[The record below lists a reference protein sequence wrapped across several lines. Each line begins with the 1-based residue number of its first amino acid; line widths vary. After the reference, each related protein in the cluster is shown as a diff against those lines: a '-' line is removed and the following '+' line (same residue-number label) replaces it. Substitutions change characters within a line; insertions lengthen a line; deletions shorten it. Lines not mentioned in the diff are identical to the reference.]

1 MSCFAV
7 QLMQCTLTLNCIGD
21 RGLDVANSTISLTIV
36 RNRCGYLHISVHI
49 VEVLCRSKSKAANG
63 VQGHQAHLA

>member
-7 QLMQCTLTLNCIGD
+7 HRMQCIDTPNCVGD

-36 RNRCGYLHISVHI
+36 RNRCGYLHNSVHI
-49 VEVLCRSKSKAANG
+49 VEVLCMSKSKAANG